1 MSYQTERS
9 AIETYFVAQWGVTT
23 PIGLDAQKFSTFD
36 TDGVTPR
43 FNLVRLTITSGATR
57 QGSIGRTLNRIDHL
71 GLATFQIITEG
82 GKGSA
87 AWRGYAETIMG
98 LFFEKTLTSAG
109 VVITT
114 HADAFLRFSPPELG
128 DNRHPYIAADFP
140 DPPFHLTNVICPFV
154 RYELR

>member
-1 MSYQTERS
+1 MSYQLERA
-9 AIETYFVAQWGVTT
+9 AIEAYFTAQWGTTT
-23 PIGLDAQKFSTFD
+23 PWGRDGHKFEPPIDAQ
-36 TDGVTPR
+36 GRPVPA
-43 FNLVRLTITSGATR
+43 VRLTITSGATR
-57 QGSIGRTLNRIDHL
+57 QGSIGRTATRIDHL

-109 VVITT
+109 VVITS

-128 DNRHPYIAADFP
+128 DGRHPYVAADFP
-140 DPPFHLTNVICPFV
+140 DPPFHLTNVIAPFV
-154 RYELR
+154 RYSYR

>member
-1 MSYQTERS
+1 MTYQLERI
-9 AIETYFVAQWGVTT
+9 AIEGYFLTQWGSIT
-23 PIGLDAQKFSTFD
+23 PVGLDGQSF
-36 TDGVTPR
+36 TPV
-43 FNLVRLTITSGATR
+43 NNSVRLTITSGATR
-57 QGSIGRTLNRIDHL
+57 QGSIGRTANRIDHL

-109 VVITT
+109 ALITT
-114 HADAFLRFSPPELG
+114 SADTFIRFSPPELG
-128 DNRHPYIAADFP
+128 DGRHPYIAADFA

-154 RYELR
+154 RHSYR